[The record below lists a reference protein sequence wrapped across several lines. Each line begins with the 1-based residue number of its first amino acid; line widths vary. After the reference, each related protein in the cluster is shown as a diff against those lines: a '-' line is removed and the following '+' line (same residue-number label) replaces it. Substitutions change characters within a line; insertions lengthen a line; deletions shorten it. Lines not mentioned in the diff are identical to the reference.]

1 MTGNRTG
8 IIVNSGMDDFSS
20 PGLLNYFG
28 LPGSERN
35 YIQPQKRALSSMA
48 PTIVVGKDGNVKLV
62 VGAAGGTKIT
72 TAVAMIIIKM
82 LWFNNDIKEA
92 VDTPRIHHQ
101 LIPMALQ
108 YEFGNLDGVLQ
119 GLEAKGHKT
128 FRYRERG
135 SIVCG
140 IAQNGTGIYANADFR
155 KGGEVVGF

>member
-1 MTGNRTG
+1 
-8 IIVNSGMDDFSS
+8 
-20 PGLLNYFG
+20 
-28 LPGSERN
+28 
-35 YIQPQKRALSSMA
+35 
-48 PTIVVGKDGNVKLV
+48 
-62 VGAAGGTKIT
+62 
-72 TAVAMIIIKM
+72 M

-108 YEFGNLDGVLQ
+108 YEFGNLDVRMSLYIMYKVNYKCSTFQGVLQ